1 MKLSSS
7 LISILV
13 FIAITTAAFIWM
25 AMRPAVEG
33 NAMIF
38 GMPNIA
44 TTTANTEPQSTKA
57 EPAKAEVNMPE
68 SAPQSAEDVKT
79 PDTDVPSQTNESE
92 MTEKS
97 VEEKVV
103 EEVKD
108 AVSTQM
114 DNSEKP
120 AETSM
125 PAANN
130 GTATPGN

>member
-1 MKLSSS
+1 MKLSSN
-7 LISILV
+7 LISILI

-38 GMPNIA
+38 GMPNTS
-44 TTTANTEPQSTKA
+44 TTTVSTESQSTEA
-57 EPAKAEVNMPE
+57 EPVKAEVNMTE
-68 SAPQSAEDVKT
+68 TAPQSTDEDKT
-79 PDTDVPSQTNESE
+79 TDTAVPTQASESE

-97 VEEKVV
+97 ATETVV

-120 AETSM
+120 ADTTM
-125 PAANN
+125 PATDS
-130 GTATPGN
+130 GTATPSN